1 MRLVHFVVVFVAL
14 LLSGCDNRQLTG
26 PVLFHAISKDGRVEL
41 IMLKPGDSER
51 EVVLVK
57 SPGSRGYSDA
67 RLLPTGEFEC
77 AIDKAPKAAKS
88 GSLEL
93 EPYDAHSVIRFDAF
107 DDRKVFVKRPGEVGP
122 MKEMTI
128 EVAKADP
135 TLGPRIRLFLSDCEL

>member
-1 MRLVHFVVVFVAL
+1 MRPIHVLVVLAAL
-14 LLSGCDNRQLTG
+14 LLSGCGDRQPTG

-41 IMLKPGDSER
+41 MMLKPDHSER
-51 EVVLVK
+51 EVVLFK
-57 SPGSRGYSDA
+57 NPASRGYSDA
-67 RLLPTGEFEC
+67 GLLLTGEFEC

-93 EPYDAHSVIRFDAF
+93 EPYDAHSVIRFDAV
-107 DDRKVFVKRPGEVGP
+107 DDRKVFVQRAGEVGP

-135 TLGPRIRLFLSDCEL
+135 ILGPRIRLFLSDCEL

>member
-1 MRLVHFVVVFVAL
+1 MRSLHSLVVFAAFW
-14 LLSGCDNRQLTG
+14 LSGCDNRHLTG

-41 IMLKPGDSER
+41 MMLKPDDSER

-67 RLLPTGEFEC
+67 RLLRTGEFEC

-93 EPYDAHSVIRFDAF
+93 EPYDAHSVIRFDAV
-107 DDRKVFVKRPGEVGP
+107 DDRKVFVQRAGEVGP

-128 EVAKADP
+128 EGAKADP
-135 TLGPRIRLFLSDCEL
+135 ILGPRIRLFLSDCEL